1 MHFCILSHFCITK
14 CTRCLIKR
22 AEALFV
28 KLGSKDLFLSSTRPC
43 HLEACT
49 LSLNSWVSYFF
60 IKLKTKWSP
69 RGKGQILFGGFFFKN
84 QWRNETCKNKIE
96 LWEPIWID
104 RNKVFFLLHC
114 KRIDIHW
121 SCSSTFWQYNKN
133 WISFATK
140 HLFTYLQ
147 EIQVP
152 LTYFPICVK
161 PIVSKYFVLIFFRLK
176 SVLFLPYLLST
187 DLHCP
192 VQRKLSR
199 DFSSLNIF
207 GGNKTFSWGNMNP
220 IWTQ

>member
-84 QWRNETCKNKIE
+84 QWRNETCKNKME

-133 WISFATK
+133 WISLATK

-152 LTYFPICVK
+152 LTYFPICVGPK
-161 PIVSKYFVLIFFRLK
+161 VSQYFVLIFFSIK
-176 SVLFLPYLLST
+176 K
-187 DLHCP
+187 CG
-192 VQRKLSR
+192 
-199 DFSSLNIF
+199 FSSF
-207 GGNKTFSWGNMNP
+207 FTFRRFTLSCSKKVE
-220 IWTQ
+220 QRFFFLEYFRR